1 MNNTFELKQIIG
13 VVCIIIGIIIMYLV
27 TRNISTTFN
36 ALLENKAK
44 TIAIN
49 ISNDAVND
57 KMDDIKYTDIVNVE
71 NDQNGMIK
79 LVQVDTAIM
88 NELLDDISN
97 SLQEKMNN
105 MTEEYVYLP
114 IGSMFGSDILAN
126 IGPKIKINIL
136 PVADFT
142 IDFESE
148 FVENGINQTIH
159 KIYIVINAY
168 ITIITPIKQVES
180 TACNSILVGEVVI
193 IGDVPSTYYN
203 MESIEK
209 INQEDTLNFE

>member
-1 MNNTFELKQIIG
+1 MVLTTMSLA
-13 VVCIIIGIIIMYLV
+13 
-27 TRNISTTFN
+27 TRNISTTFD
-36 ALLENKAK
+36 ALLQSKAK
-44 TIAIN
+44 IIAIN

-57 KMDDIKYTDIVNVE
+57 KKDDIKYTDIVNVE
-71 NDQNGMIK
+71 NDQNGIIK

-114 IGSMFGSDILAN
+114 IGSIFGSNILAN
-126 IGPKIKINIL
+126 IGPKVKIKVL

-168 ITIITPIKQVES
+168 ITIITPIKQIES

-203 MESIEK
+203 MEGIEK
-209 INQEDTLNFE
+209 LNEEDTLNFE

>member
-1 MNNTFELKQIIG
+1 MSLA
-13 VVCIIIGIIIMYLV
+13 
-27 TRNISTTFN
+27 TRNISTTFD
-36 ALLENKAK
+36 ALLESKAK
-44 TIAIN
+44 VIAIN

-105 MTEEYVYLP
+105 MREEYVYLP
-114 IGSMFGSDILAN
+114 IGSILGSDILAN
-126 IGPKIKINIL
+126 MGPKLKIKVL

-159 KIYIVINAY
+159 KIYIVINSY
-168 ITIITPIKQVES
+168 ITIITPIKQIES

-203 MESIEK
+203 MEGIEK
-209 INQEDTLNFE
+209 LDQEDTLNFE

>member
-1 MNNTFELKQIIG
+1 MCLA
-13 VVCIIIGIIIMYLV
+13 
-27 TRNISTTFN
+27 TRNISITFE
-36 ALLENKAK
+36 ALVQSKAK

-49 ISNDAVND
+49 IANDAVND
-57 KMDDIKYTDIVNVE
+57 KMDGIKYTDIVNVE
-71 NDQNGMIK
+71 NDKNGMIK

-97 SLQEKMNN
+97 TLQQKMNN
-105 MTEEYVYLP
+105 MKEEYVYLP
-114 IGSMFGSDILAN
+114 IGSFCGSNMFSN
-126 IGPKIKINIL
+126 MGPKIKIKIL

-159 KIYIVINAY
+159 KIYIVINSY
-168 ITIITPIKQVES
+168 ITIITPIKQIKS

-193 IGDVPSTYYN
+193 IGDVPTTYYN
-203 MESIEK
+203 MEGVEK
-209 INQEDTLNFE
+209 INNEDTLNFE